1 MEFEKNEKQKLM
13 KRIIKKNGWPFIA
26 VCLLMFSAF
35 STKAQDT
42 IKYSLDLQDVVALA
56 IEQSPAVKYAQNR
69 NVNYYW
75 RWKNFKTRYRPK
87 LVLSGNLPDYTKS
100 TVGVTQPDGSLEF
113 RQVTNLANSAQLA
126 LNQSIPLTGT
136 YVYASTSAYR
146 FQDFNKDEVDFSG
159 SPFSFG
165 FYQPVFAINWM
176 KWSQKTEPLVYDEA
190 QKDFIEGIE
199 EISLN
204 TMYKFFRYLM
214 VQTNYKLAESNLKN
228 SSNNLK
234 IAQTK
239 KELGKISENNFAR
252 IELAVLNAQKA
263 LNQASMDLKNADFE
277 LKSYIGLSQD
287 QKIELQMP
295 LDIRLYDI
303 DVNKAMEEA
312 RANRKE
318 GSEYRRRLIEADRD
332 LLNAKRSTGL
342 SATLQGSYGLSNSAE
357 TMAGVYKNP
366 ERQQTLRM
374 SLSIP
379 ILDWGQSA
387 SSVKLAESQRDLVI
401 YDVEK
406 DREDFERSVVVQVEQ
421 FGLMKDQ
428 LFTAK
433 EADKVSES
441 GYQIALKQFQN
452 GEISITDLNI
462 ALSEREDAKRD
473 YIRSLQTYW
482 EAYYRLRILT
492 LYDFENNQKISYVNP
507 MGEK

>member
-1 MEFEKNEKQKLM
+1 M
-13 KRIIKKNGWPFIA
+13 KRIVRILSLSTIIF
-26 VCLLMFSAF
+26 CFLMISV
-35 STKAQDT
+35 THVQAQDT
-42 IKYSLDLQDVVALA
+42 LQYSLDLKDVVSLA
-56 IEQSPAVKYAQNR
+56 IEESPSIKYAQNR

-75 RWKNFKTRYRPK
+75 RWKNFKTRNRPQ
-87 LVLSGNLPDYTKS
+87 LVLSGTLPDFNKS

-113 RQVTNLANSAQLA
+113 KQVTNLSTSARLA

-136 YVYASTSAYR
+136 YLYASTSAIR
-146 FQDFNKDEVDFSG
+146 FQDYNKETIDFSG

-165 FYQPVFAINWM
+165 FYQPIFAINWL
-176 KWSQKTEPLVYDEA
+176 KWQQKTEPLVYDEA
-190 QKDFIEGIE
+190 QKNFIETVE

-204 TMYKFFRYLM
+204 TVYRYFRYLM
-214 VQTNYKLAESNLKN
+214 VQTNYNLAESNLKN
-228 SSNNLK
+228 STNNLK

-252 IELAVLNAQKA
+252 NQLAVLNAQKS
-263 LNQASMDLKNADFE
+263 LSQAKMDLKNADFE

-295 LDIRLYDI
+295 LDITLYDI
-303 DVNKAMEEA
+303 NLEKALEEA

-318 GSEYRRRLIEADRD
+318 GSEYKRRLIEADRD
-332 LLNAKRSTGL
+332 LLNAKRSNGL
-342 SATLQGSYGLSNSAE
+342 SATLQGSYGLSNSAQSF
-357 TMAGVYKNP
+357 AGVYEQP
-366 ERQQTLRM
+366 ERQQTLRLA
-374 SLSIP
+374 LSIP

-387 SSVKLAESQRDLVI
+387 SSVKLAESQRDLVL
-401 YDVEK
+401 YDVNK

-428 LFTAK
+428 LITAK

-452 GEISITDLNI
+452 GEITITDLNI
-462 ALSEREDAKRD
+462 ALSERENAKRD

-492 LYDFENNQKISYVNP
+492 LYDFDNNQKISYVNP
-507 MGEK
+507 LGAK

>member
-1 MEFEKNEKQKLM
+1 M
-13 KRIIKKNGWPFIA
+13 KRLFEMNIFKGIIVCFLMAPFTE
-26 VCLLMFSAF
+26 M
-35 STKAQDT
+35 KAQDSLQ
-42 IKYSLDLQDVVALA
+42 YSLDLGEVISLA
-56 IEQSPAVKYAQNR
+56 IEQSASVKYAQNR
-69 NVNYYW
+69 NENYYW
-75 RWKNFKTRYRPK
+75 RWKNFKTRNRPQ

-113 RQVTNLANSAQLA
+113 KQVTNLSTSARLS

-136 YVYASTSAYR
+136 YIYASTSAYR
-146 FQDFNKDEVDFSG
+146 FQDYNKDVVRFSG

-165 FYQPVFAINWM
+165 FTQPVFSINWL
-176 KWSQKTEPLVYDEA
+176 KWQQKTEPLIYDEA
-190 QKDFIEGIE
+190 QKDFVETIE

-204 TMYKFFRYLM
+204 TVYRFFRYLM
-214 VQTNYKLAESNLKN
+214 VQTNYNLAESNLKN
-228 SSNNLK
+228 STNNLK

-239 KELGKISENNFAR
+239 KELGKISDNNFAR
-252 IELAVLNAQKA
+252 NELAVLNAQKA

-287 QKIELQMP
+287 HKIKLEMP
-295 LDIRLYDI
+295 LNITLFDI
-303 DVNKAMEEA
+303 DLNKAIEQA
-312 RANRKE
+312 WANRKE
-318 GSEYRRRLIEADRD
+318 GAIFKRRLIEADRD
-332 LLNAKRSTGL
+332 LLNAKRSNGL

-357 TMAGVYKNP
+357 TMSGVYHQP
-366 ERQQTLRM
+366 ERQQTLKLA
-374 SLSIP
+374 LSIP

-387 SSVKLAESQRDLVI
+387 SAVKLAESQRDLVI

-406 DREDFERSVVVQVEQ
+406 DRDDFERSVVVQVEK
-421 FGLMKDQ
+421 FSLLKDQ
-428 LFTAK
+428 LNTAR

-482 EAYYRLRILT
+482 EAYYNLRILT
-492 LYDFENNQKISYVNP
+492 LYDFEQNQKINYINP
-507 MGEK
+507 MSAGN